1 MAKVD
6 VVNLSGKKVGSVELA
21 DAVFAPEQV
30 NEALLWEAVKHY
42 RASLRQGTHKTKSRT
57 EVAGSG
63 KKLWKQ
69 KGTGRARIGSVR
81 SPLWRHGYT
90 VHGPTPRSYDYP
102 FPRKKLLGALR
113 AALAS
118 KLADGKLTVVD
129 SLEIKE
135 GKTKL
140 YREALNK
147 LDVTRTALLVENG
160 KTLTQSLVLGA
171 RNLKGVELVLNNE
184 VHPYDLLRY
193 ERAIFSKA
201 AIETLAEVLR
211 EVRFEAQGRPCGCRQ
226 GGCVMPTL
234 YTVIRRPLITEKGL
248 GVKET
253 EGTLVFEVAPDASK
267 TEVKQAVEALFKV
280 KVAAVRTA
288 NVLGKERRRGKFAG
302 YKPDWKKAYVKLK
315 AGEKLPEYV
324 SNL

>member
-1 MAKVD
+1 M
-6 VVNLSGKKVGSVELA
+6 GSIELA
-21 DAVFAPEQV
+21 DALFAPDQV
-30 NEALLWEAVKHY
+30 NEGLLWEAVKHY

-90 VHGPTPRSYDYP
+90 VHGPQPRSYDYA

-113 AALAS
+113 SALAS
-118 KLADGKLTVVD
+118 KLADGKLTIVD
-129 SLEIKE
+129 TLELKE
-135 GKTKL
+135 AKTKL
-140 YREALNK
+140 YRAALDK
-147 LDVTRTALLVENG
+147 LDVKRTALIVENG
-160 KTLTQSLVLGA
+160 KTLSKSLLLGA
-171 RNLKGVELVLNNE
+171 RNLEGVELVLNNE

-193 ERAIFSKA
+193 ERAIFSTA
-201 AIETLAEVLR
+201 AIEQLTEMLEKNASKR
-211 EVRFEAQGRPCGCRQ
+211 QHAAAQTN
-226 GGCVMPTL
+226 GGSLMPTL

-248 GVKET
+248 SVKET
-253 EGTLVFEVAPDASK
+253 EGTLVFDVAPEATK
-267 TEVKQAVEALFKV
+267 TEVKQAVENLFKV

-288 NVLGKERRRGKFAG
+288 NVVGKERRRGKFAG
-302 YKPDWKKAYVKLK
+302 FRPDWKKAYVRLK